1 MINDTLNT
9 RIGIPLNTLVKTVNR
24 IEDPEKLLKIE
35 QVFHG
40 KIDLRYDLQILK
52 NQCKLI
58 IFSLRDMQDYRNLK
72 KGNFRKKTQKFNLK
86 DALSEVIN
94 IVKYKGSE
102 NSNKFIFEPEFN
114 SEMQEKSDLA

>member
-102 NSNKFIFEPEFN
+102 NSNKFIF
-114 SEMQEKSDLA
+114 